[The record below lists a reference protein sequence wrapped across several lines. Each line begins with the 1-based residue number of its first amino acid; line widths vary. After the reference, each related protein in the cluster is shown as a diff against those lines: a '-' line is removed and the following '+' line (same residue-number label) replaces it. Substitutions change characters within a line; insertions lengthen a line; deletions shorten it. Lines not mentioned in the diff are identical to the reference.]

1 MANYVYISKTGDAA
15 RNLAMDAWLLDN
27 VSRGDRV
34 LYFYVNAKAV
44 IIGRHQNAWKEC
56 RLSAMERDGVQLV
69 RRHTGGGAVYHDR
82 GNLNFS
88 FITSEKDYDIERQM
102 RVITNAVRA
111 LGLEPE
117 LSGRNDVLIE
127 GRKFSGNAYGLAKG
141 NRSHH
146 GTLLINADLSV
157 FGDYLNVSAAK
168 MRAKGVESV
177 RSRVCNLS
185 EFKNDVTV
193 DTMRELVISAFA
205 AEFGKIHEYSFDETA
220 LSEIDART
228 MVMHSWEWVYG
239 KTPEFD
245 YTVDH
250 RFSFGETQLH
260 FKLKEGLI
268 KTCRVYSDSLNTDIA
283 PALERIFTGKRFS
296 SADMIAALY
305 EEDESITRSERDELT
320 AYFEAYS
327 PEKL

>member
-27 VSRGDRV
+27 VRRGDRV

-44 IIGRHQNAWKEC
+44 INGRHQNAWKEC

-127 GRKFSGNAYGLAKG
+127 GRKFSGNA
-141 NRSHH
+141 
-146 GTLLINADLSV
+146 
-157 FGDYLNVSAAK
+157 
-168 MRAKGVESV
+168 
-177 RSRVCNLS
+177 
-185 EFKNDVTV
+185 
-193 DTMRELVISAFA
+193 
-205 AEFGKIHEYSFDETA
+205 
-220 LSEIDART
+220 
-228 MVMHSWEWVYG
+228 
-239 KTPEFD
+239 
-245 YTVDH
+245 
-250 RFSFGETQLH
+250 
-260 FKLKEGLI
+260 
-268 KTCRVYSDSLNTDIA
+268 
-283 PALERIFTGKRFS
+283 
-296 SADMIAALY
+296 
-305 EEDESITRSERDELT
+305 
-320 AYFEAYS
+320 
-327 PEKL
+327 